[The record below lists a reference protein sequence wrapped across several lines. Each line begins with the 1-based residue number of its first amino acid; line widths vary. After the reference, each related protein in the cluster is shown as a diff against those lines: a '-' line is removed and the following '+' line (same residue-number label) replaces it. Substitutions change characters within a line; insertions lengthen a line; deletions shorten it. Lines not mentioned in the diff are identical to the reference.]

1 MGPIEVSF
9 AVNSL
14 NPLESRHLLAVLI
27 LHLFLLSTNDFSPFS
42 ILASSFDSCKLATV
56 LLLLNL

>member
-1 MGPIEVSF
+1 MGPIKVSF

-27 LHLFLLSTNDFSPFS
+27 LHLFLLSTNEFSLFS
-42 ILASSFDSCKLATV
+42 ILARSFDSCKLTTV